1 MEIPGN
7 LEIPT
12 ENRKTKE
19 LKLNYNKYYYIINAT
34 NNNNNIINQQINTN
48 HNKKNVDIYG
58 IDFKYTQ
65 RT

>member
-1 MEIPGN
+1 MMHNNKI
-7 LEIPT
+7 II
-12 ENRKTKE
+12 
-19 LKLNYNKYYYIINAT
+19 KLINY
-34 NNNNNIINQQINTN
+34 INTN